1 MTPSTKSSFFLKTTL
16 VLGICTKNTQ
26 SQYNNLWITISIV
39 PCEITTLR
47 AIESDEMTA
56 LTSTPFLQSNY
67 FRK

>member
-47 AIESDEMTA
+47 AIKSDEVTV
-56 LTSTPFLQSNY
+56 
-67 FRK
+67 